1 MKSSKRIFVLAV
13 IALVTLT
20 FLVGCGGRVYA
31 PREGSAI
38 WYYHPELPEAA
49 QAVEGAQKAGKDSVC
64 PDEFQAAKNLME
76 YAYRAYW
83 ACRTEEAIKMA
94 KDATAMAKALC
105 PPPAACS
112 LTASPKEIE
121 KGKSSTLTLTTS
133 GTVKS
138 AMLDGEAVAVTG
150 ATKTVS
156 PTITTTYTGQVTG
169 VGGTQTANATVTVI
183 SPPPP
188 PPSASAPPSGPAP
201 VSALEPSPAKPR
213 VIDKMTLKVTFAF
226 DKFSIRKADEAEL
239 NKAVEF
245 LKKYQGSK
253 VKIEGHT
260 DSIGSEKYNQKL
272 SESRAKRVKN
282 YLIHTGVS
290 KKTNISTVGYGESKP
305 IASNKTAKGRAEN
318 RRAEIIILE

>member
-1 MKSSKRIFVLAV
+1 M
-13 IALVTLT
+13 ALVTLT

-49 QAVEGAQKAGKDSVC
+49 QAVEAAQKAGKDKVC
-64 PDEFQAAKNLME
+64 PDEFQAAKNRME
-76 YAYRAYW
+76 EAYRTYW

-105 PPPAACS
+105 PPPAACT

-121 KGKSSTLTLTTS
+121 KGKSATLTLTTS

-188 PPSASAPPSGPAP
+188 PSAPPSGPGLAP
-201 VSALEPSPAKPR
+201 VSALEPSPAKPK
-213 VIDKMTLKVTFAF
+213 VIDKMTLKVNFDF

-272 SESRAKRVKN
+272 SERRAKAVQN
-282 YLIHTGVS
+282 YLIHKGAS